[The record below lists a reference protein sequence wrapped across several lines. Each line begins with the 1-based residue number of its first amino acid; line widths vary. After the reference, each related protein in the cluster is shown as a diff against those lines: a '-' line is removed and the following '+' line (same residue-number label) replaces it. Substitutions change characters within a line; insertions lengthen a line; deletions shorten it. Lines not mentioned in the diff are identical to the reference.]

1 MPELTGSPVQLV
13 KVPDAGVPRAPLW
26 NSRAPVPLS
35 SVIAALRLA
44 LDGVVRKVWIPLAAE
59 VSTGTLSKVS
69 TLEALTD
76 NGTFRVLA
84 ALRHDMAS
92 LLPNLT
98 TPEVAGVDREA

>member
-1 MPELTGSPVQLV
+1 
-13 KVPDAGVPRAPLW
+13 
-26 NSRAPVPLS
+26 VPLS
-35 SVIAALRLA
+35 SVMAALRLA
-44 LDGVVRKVWIPLAAE
+44 LDGVVRKVWMPEADE

-76 NGTFRVLA
+76 KGMFKVLA

-92 LLPNLT
+92 LLPSLT